1 MSPAPHTRQPCA
13 TTAPPPLVPGAR
25 EVVLVAAG
33 ALPPA
38 AVDEEV
44 PVPTHR
50 RGSATAQKVVLP
62 WGASAML
69 EPGRMNGK
77 AWGKQ
82 WGKQRASKS
91 INTKGRR
98 GGGEKERSGL

>member
-1 MSPAPHTRQPCA
+1 M
-13 TTAPPPLVPGAR
+13 
-25 EVVLVAAG
+25 VLAAAG

-50 RGSATAQKVVLP
+50 SGSATAQKVVLE
-62 WGASAML
+62 WGASATL

-82 WGKQRASKS
+82 RGKQWGTQWGKEVNQHERK
-91 INTKGRR
+91 KWG
-98 GGGEKERSGL
+98 GGGEERSGR